1 MRSSIDNSVLKPSAI
16 FYLSATLLL
25 VSASGCRP
33 PSETNTNSN
42 VNLAANTNT
51 APANLNA
58 NNSPE
63 SLTGVNTR
71 EPAKYRATLVFS
83 AETAGGEKTIGI
95 PTLSADV
102 ARNGDDRR
110 LSFKL
115 PDGSDLIYIDHDNH
129 HYAIVP
135 ARKQYAELTAE
146 AVGFQIQKLMTPGQ
160 LVSYIGKLKGVE
172 RAGDDQVNGR
182 TADKYRYSTTVK
194 TGTQAGDVKN
204 EAFVF
209 VDKETGL
216 PLRAE
221 LFAESSGS
229 VKGLNSPK
237 IVAEMRNIST
247 DVDASL
253 VTVPEGVSKIPPE
266 QIRAQIDAVTS
277 TAAAVIKAL
286 LTNLNAAP
294 SSAPTGLSGSPSP
307 TASPSAS
314 KNP

>member
-1 MRSSIDNSVLKPSAI
+1 MSSSIVRP
-16 FYLSATLLL
+16 ATLFCLAASLLL
-25 VSASGCRP
+25 VVIASGCRP
-33 PSETNTNSN
+33 PSETSTN
-42 VNLAANTNT
+42 ANTNLSTNANT
-51 APANLNA
+51 AAANLNT

-63 SLTGVNTR
+63 SLSGVNTR
-71 EPAKYRATLVFS
+71 EPSKYRATLVFS
-83 AETAGGEKTIGI
+83 AETAGGDKTIGI

-102 ARNGDDRR
+102 ARSGDDRR

-129 HYAIVP
+129 NYAIVP
-135 ARKQYAELTAE
+135 ARKQYADLTKE

-172 RAGDDQVNGR
+172 RVGDEQVNGR
-182 TADKYRYSTTVK
+182 NADKYRYSTTVK
-194 TGTQAGDVKN
+194 TGTQAGEVNN

-229 VKGLNSPK
+229 VKGLNSAK

-247 DVDASL
+247 DVDPTL
-253 VTVPEGVSKIPPE
+253 FTVPEGLNKIPPE
-266 QIRAQIDAVTS
+266 QIRAKIDAVTS
-277 TAAAVIKAL
+277 TATAVIKAL
-286 LTNLNAAP
+286 LTNLNAGAQSGP
-294 SSAPTGLSGSPSP
+294 SSPTPSP
-307 TASPSAS
+307 TASTSP
-314 KNP
+314 

>member
-1 MRSSIDNSVLKPSAI
+1 MRTSVFRLAAL
-16 FYLSATLLL
+16 FCLAATLLL
-25 VSASGCRP
+25 VIVSSSCRP
-33 PSETNTNSN
+33 AAETNTNSN
-42 VNLAANTNT
+42 VNLSANTNT
-51 APANLNA
+51 TPANLNA

-63 SLTGVNTR
+63 SLSGVNTR
-71 EPAKYRATLVFS
+71 EPLRYRATLVFS

-95 PTLSADV
+95 PTFSAEV

-129 HYAIVP
+129 NYAIVP
-135 ARKQYAELTAE
+135 ARKQYADLTAE

-160 LVSYIGKLKGVE
+160 LVSYISKLKGLE
-172 RAGDDQVNGR
+172 RVGDDQVNGR
-182 TADKYRYSTTVK
+182 TADKYRYATTVK
-194 TGTQAGDVKN
+194 TGTQAGEVKN
-204 EAFVF
+204 EAYVF

-229 VKGLNSPK
+229 VKGINSAK

-247 DVDASL
+247 DVDLSL
-253 VTVPEGVSKIPPE
+253 FTVPEGLNKIPPE

-286 LTNLNAAP
+286 LANLNTSTPA
-294 SSAPTGLSGSPSP
+294 SSP
-307 TASPSAS
+307 TPAVSPAAST
-314 KNP
+314 NPY

>member
-1 MRSSIDNSVLKPSAI
+1 LA
-16 FYLSATLLL
+16 ATLPL
-25 VSASGCRP
+25 VIIASSCRP
-33 PSETNTNSN
+33 ATETNTNSN
-42 VNLAANTNT
+42 ANLSANANT
-51 APANLNA
+51 ASPSLNA
-58 NNSPE
+58 NHSPE
-63 SLTGVNTR
+63 SLSGVNTR

-95 PTLSADV
+95 PTLSAEV
-102 ARNGDDRR
+102 ARNGNDRR

-129 HYAIVP
+129 NYAIVP
-135 ARKQYAELTAE
+135 SRKQYAELTAE
-146 AVGFQIQKLMTPGQ
+146 AVGFQIQKLLTPGQ
-160 LVSYIGKLKGVE
+160 LVSYIGKLKGLE
-172 RAGDDQVNGR
+172 RVGDDRVNGR
-182 TADKYRYSTTVK
+182 AADKYRYATTVK
-194 TGTQAGDVKN
+194 TGTQAGEVKN

-229 VKGLNSPK
+229 VKGLNSAK

-247 DVDASL
+247 DVDPTL
-253 VTVPEGVSKIPPE
+253 FTVPEGLNKIPPE

-286 LTNLNAAP
+286 LANLN
-294 SSAPTGLSGSPSP
+294 SSAPSASPGSPSP
-307 TASPSAS
+307 TASPSVS
-314 KNP
+314 KNPY

>member
-1 MRSSIDNSVLKPSAI
+1 MRSSIFRPPALFCLA
-16 FYLSATLLL
+16 ATLLL
-25 VSASGCRP
+25 VIVASSCRP
-33 PSETNTNSN
+33 ASETNTNSN
-42 VNLAANTNT
+42 VNLSANTNT
-51 APANLNA
+51 TPANLNA

-63 SLTGVNTR
+63 SLSGVNTR

-95 PTLSADV
+95 PTFSAEV

-129 HYAIVP
+129 NYAIVP

-160 LVSYIGKLKGVE
+160 LVSYISKLKGLE
-172 RAGDDQVNGR
+172 RVGDDQVNGR
-182 TADKYRYSTTVK
+182 TADKYRYATTVK
-194 TGTQAGDVKN
+194 TGTQAGEVKN
-204 EAFVF
+204 EAYVF

-229 VKGLNSPK
+229 VKGINSAK

-247 DVDASL
+247 DVDPSL
-253 VTVPEGVSKIPPE
+253 FTVPEGLNKIPPE

-286 LTNLNAAP
+286 LANLNTSTPA
-294 SSAPTGLSGSPSP
+294 SSP
-307 TASPSAS
+307 TPAVSPAAST
-314 KNP
+314 NPY